1 MLNKNRKGRVC
12 LLSVAKGCTINPKA
26 MAMSNFAREFGE
38 FELVIDNNTRSQ
50 KRDVPKP
57 RVTNVNWIVQIVSAS
72 SEELVIT
79 VSRISPSRVSLRLR
93 YLLTCFAKF

>member
-1 MLNKNRKGRVC
+1 
-12 LLSVAKGCTINPKA
+12 
-26 MAMSNFAREFGE
+26 MSNFAREFGE
-38 FELVIDNNTRSQ
+38 SDSVIDNNTRPQ
-50 KRDVPKP
+50 KDVPEP